1 MGLVFKCTFS
11 TYCLLLFTFHVF
23 KDICNCLNAVY
34 IKCIIIMMTVTC
46 AVDVDFIHA
55 EVEAGEDL
63 ASCCSSR
70 CVQMAGLG
78 VDCVLELRD

>member
-1 MGLVFKCTFS
+1 
-11 TYCLLLFTFHVF
+11 
-23 KDICNCLNAVY
+23 
-34 IKCIIIMMTVTC
+34 MMTVTC